1 MTPNED
7 ALRCADA
14 LRQLDSA
21 KKHHPSGPG
30 GQMVGCESY
39 RLIASGFSFY
49 ELQNSADH
57 LDRLVAENETLR
69 EDLRKFRETASCE
82 RDLRQE
88 QERHA
93 TALVRQMLEA
103 LEASDLATK
112 GKFGDLT
119 FMASSSEKTNAAI
132 TAASDWLGQKGETG

>member
-1 MTPNED
+1 MNEQNQD

-30 GQMVGCESY
+30 GQMMGCESY

-57 LDRLVAENETLR
+57 LDRLVAENEEKDAL
-69 EDLRKFRETASCE
+69 
-82 RDLRQE
+82 LRQ
-88 QERHA
+88 A
-93 TALVRQMLEA
+93 VEA
-103 LEASDLATK
+103 LEEITRIL
-112 GKFGDLT
+112 
-119 FMASSSEKTNAAI
+119 NAVLGVSGGFPPGADGPAVEAKEAI
-132 TAASDWLGQKGETG
+132 TAIRQHLGQKRETG

>member
-1 MTPNED
+1 MSPENQD

-30 GQMVGCESY
+30 GQMMGCESY

-57 LDRLVAENETLR
+57 LDRLVAENEALR
-69 EDLRKFRETASCE
+69 EDLRKFREAASCE

-88 QERHA
+88 QERYA

-103 LEASDLATK
+103 LWPWDVEDANHT
-112 GKFGDLT
+112 
-119 FMASSSEKTNAAI
+119 EQYAAI
-132 TAASDWLGQKGETG
+132 TAAREWLANKGD